1 MHTTT
6 ERIHT
11 DIDTPLGRMTL
22 AATPHGLAG
31 AWFAGQRH
39 YPPAPAL
46 GRRDDR
52 HPTLQQ
58 AAQQLQAFLHGTR
71 RHFDLP
77 LDLGG
82 GTPFQQSVWRALLAI
97 PIGSTCSYAAI
108 AAAVGR
114 PAAVRAVG
122 AAVGRNPASIVVPCH
137 RVVGSGG
144 ALTGYAG
151 GLPRKAQLL
160 ALEAAAV
167 AGPGSPGPR
176 LRRARRTFE
185 SRSTIAV

>member
-1 MHTTT
+1 MHTMT

-11 DIDTPLGRMTL
+11 EIDTPLGRMTL
-22 AATPHGLAG
+22 AATPRGLAG
-31 AWFAGQRH
+31 AWFVGQRH
-39 YPPAPAL
+39 YPPAQAL

-52 HPTLQQ
+52 HPTLRL
-58 AAQQLQAFLHGTR
+58 AAQQLQAFLQGTR
-71 RHFDLP
+71 RDFDVP
-77 LDLGG
+77 LDLGA
-82 GTPFQQSVWRALLAI
+82 GTPFQQSVWRALLRI
-97 PIGSTCSYAAI
+97 PVGTTCSYAAI
-108 AAAVGR
+108 AAAIGK

-137 RVVGSGG
+137 RVVGSRG

-167 AGPGSPGPR
+167 AGSATPADEP
-176 LRRARRTFE
+176 RRAIATPE
-185 SRSTIAV
+185 SRTITA